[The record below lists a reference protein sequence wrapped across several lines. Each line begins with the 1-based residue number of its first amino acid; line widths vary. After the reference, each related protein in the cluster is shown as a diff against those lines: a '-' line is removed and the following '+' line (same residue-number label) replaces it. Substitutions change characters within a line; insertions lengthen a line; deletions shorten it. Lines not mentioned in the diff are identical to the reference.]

1 MGVKLG
7 TGVSCLDRVRTGIF
21 LTPICL
27 CIESPFLPRGKI
39 RACPE
44 LAEGEVG
51 DCTTDSI
58 GSWVSKSE
66 MPMGLLAERHAPS
79 PTLRYRGGRGEDI
92 CTPARILTTGGCR

>member
-7 TGVSCLDRVRTGIF
+7 TGVCCSDRVRTGIF

-27 CIESPFLPRGKI
+27 CIESPFLPRGKV
-39 RACPE
+39 RK
-44 LAEGEVG
+44 GG

-66 MPMGLLAERHAPS
+66 MPMGLSAERPAPS
-79 PTLRYRGGRGEDI
+79 LTLRYRGGRGEDI
-92 CTPARILTTGGCR
+92 CTPARILTTAGAGDILD